1 MKVWKEGTEGEI
13 AVMTGY
19 DDKPIVERTKHQP
32 GEKRYWSTFGASDI
46 PDDIQD
52 ELQSLGDRDT
62 DGAWRTGEIVI
73 EMFKWADAEKIEIPK
88 MRMYAAV
95 AVWRKKSAETVR
107 TYHYVA
113 SKCPRKVYMDAG
125 YQMLGFAQFKALVP
139 LCGTDANKYHS
150 YLQRWLDYTAGPHS
164 PAVTSV
170 DGIRGWLAGE
180 KGLPPPALSRHRR
193 VMIAAERMVSDA
205 SVPQALRM
213 YYRGF
218 LRGIA
223 ATIDRYGLEEWSI

>member
-1 MKVWKEGTEGEI
+1 MKVWN
-13 AVMTGY
+13 
-19 DDKPIVERTKHQP
+19 
-32 GEKRYWSTFGASDI
+32 TFGASDI
-46 PDDIQD
+46 PDDIAN

-88 MRMYAAV
+88 MRLYKAV

-113 SKCPRKVYMDAG
+113 AKCPRKVYTDAG

-193 VMIAAERMVSDA
+193 VMIAAERMAADMT
-205 SVPQALRM
+205 VPQPIRLT
-213 YYRGF
+213 YRHF
-218 LRGIA
+218 LVRIELA
-223 ATIDRYGLEEWSI
+223 INKYELEEWRA

>member
-1 MKVWKEGTEGEI
+1 MKTWNN
-13 AVMTGY
+13 
-19 DDKPIVERTKHQP
+19 
-32 GEKRYWSTFGASDI
+32 FNASDI
-46 PDDIQD
+46 PSDIQD

-73 EMFKWADAEKIEIPK
+73 EMFKWAEAEKIEIPR
-88 MRMYAAV
+88 MRMYKAV

-107 TYHYVA
+107 TYHYVT

-139 LCGTDANKYHS
+139 LCGTSANKYHA

-193 VMIAAERMVSDA
+193 VMIAAERMVADA
-205 SVPQALRM
+205 SVPMPIRDV
-213 YYRGF
+213 YSYF
-218 LRGIA
+218 LRNMYV
-223 ATIDRYGLEEWSI
+223 TIRECELEKWRV

>member
-1 MKVWKEGTEGEI
+1 MKVWNN
-13 AVMTGY
+13 
-19 DDKPIVERTKHQP
+19 
-32 GEKRYWSTFGASDI
+32 FNASDI
-46 PDDIQD
+46 PSDIQD

-88 MRMYAAV
+88 MRLYKAV

-107 TYHYVA
+107 TYHYA
-113 SKCPRKVYMDAG
+113 AAKCPREVYNDPQYTA
-125 YQMLGFAQFKALVP
+125 LGFAQFKALVP

-193 VMIAAERMVSDA
+193 VMIAAEKLAIDRT
-205 SVPQALRM
+205 VPKLLRWV
-213 YYRGF
+213 YHGF
-218 LRGIA
+218 LRGVEQA
-223 ATIDRYGLEEWSI
+223 IDRGGLEEWRV

>member
-1 MKVWKEGTEGEI
+1 MKVW
-13 AVMTGY
+13 
-19 DDKPIVERTKHQP
+19 D
-32 GEKRYWSTFGASDI
+32 TFGARDI
-46 PDDIQD
+46 PDDIQA

-88 MRMYAAV
+88 MRLYKAV

-193 VMIAAERMVSDA
+193 VMIAAEKMAVDYDVPDPLIRIYRDFLWQVSVA
-205 SVPQALRM
+205 
-213 YYRGF
+213 
-218 LRGIA
+218 
-223 ATIDRYGLEEWSI
+223 IDKYELEEWRV